1 MATLRLQLC
10 ASRALAGAL
19 VLVHAAG
26 AAFLV
31 ALVPGMP
38 GIALALLL
46 LALGG
51 VVARDRALLRA
62 PGSVRALELGDG
74 GAATLE
80 LADGRR
86 FPGRVGARRHVSS
99 CWVALPLAGAS
110 RRSLVVVRDMLPPA
124 EFRSLRLWALWGRV
138 PAAAA
143 PQRAA

>member
-1 MATLRLQLC
+1 MTALRLELR
-10 ASRALAGAL
+10 ASRALASALAL
-19 VLVHAAG
+19 VHGAG
-26 AAFLV
+26 AAFLI
-31 ALVPGMP
+31 ALVPGFP

-51 VVARDRALLRA
+51 EAARDGALLRA
-62 PGSVRALELGDG
+62 RGSVRALELGDG

-86 FPGRVGARRHVSS
+86 FSGRVGARRHVSPW
-99 CWVALPLAGAS
+99 WVALPLAGVS
-110 RRSLVVVRDMLPPA
+110 RRSLLVVRDMLPPA

-138 PAAAA
+138 PAAAS